1 MFVVAKLHAN
11 SHTKICYNTHIVG
24 VLMQSSSKVSSPTED
39 LSRMKKN
46 NENTKP
52 MPIIDSNANGIRV
65 VSLFSGAGGLDLGFL
80 RAGYSVIWA
89 NDFDKNA
96 CDTYRRNLGDHIRQ
110 GSILDID
117 PKTIPSCDLIIGGPP
132 CQGFSTIGKRSSSDP
147 KKRAAHDPRNELVL
161 TYAKIIRTV
170 RPKFIVMENVKGIL
184 TRNGGSYLNTVLS
197 ELRDAGYAVD
207 YRLVNMADYGVPQIR
222 ERIIV
227 LGNRVGVP
235 VQFPNPDH
243 AEKPEEGRLPW
254 VSCGE
259 VLSDLAD
266 RADDPAFNHVALRH
280 TPTNIARYRMIPE
293 GGRLPEGA
301 LPATLYRKNFG
312 NTFKRLH
319 HAKPSL
325 TMVPGNDAFPI
336 HPTLDRSLTVREA
349 ARIQTFPDEMIFCGN
364 RRQQGHQVGNAVPP
378 LFAEKL
384 ARFLKKE
391 MQKAKG
397 RS

>member
-1 MFVVAKLHAN
+1 
-11 SHTKICYNTHIVG
+11 
-24 VLMQSSSKVSSPTED
+24 
-39 LSRMKKN
+39 
-46 NENTKP
+46 
-52 MPIIDSNANGIRV
+52 MPIVKSNANGIRV

-147 KKRAAHDPRNELVL
+147 EKRAAHDPRNELVL

-197 ELRDAGYAVD
+197 ELSDAGYNVD

-227 LGNRVGVP
+227 LGNRVGIP
-235 VQFPNPDH
+235 VRFPNPDH
-243 AEKPEEGRLPW
+243 AEKPKDGRLPW

-266 RADDPAFNHVALRH
+266 RADDPAFNHVALKH

-301 LPATLYRKNFG
+301 LPAAIYRKNFG

-384 ARFLKKE
+384 ARFLKEE
-391 MQKAKG
+391 MKKAKG